1 MVSRP
6 STILDVSALMA
17 ESTTGSVTSTTST
30 SPSPSSTPAH
40 PTSINHIVSVKLET
54 SNYLLWLAQFK
65 PLLKGYNLVGYV
77 DGTFPCPPRYLGSD
91 DTTVNPACLAWEQ
104 QDQVLLGWLLS
115 SLSDPVLA
123 RMLNRELQHV
133 QKGSKTMAQYFLH
146 AKSLADSLSAAG
158 HVLTDAEVQA
168 AILQGLE
175 PAYDAVVTT
184 LTGPASADLSMDDF
198 YAHLQAFE
206 IRLDSQNEA
215 LRQQPVAN
223 VATQNRSNGPPRFS
237 THGTSQGNIRNNFNP
252 VLKVLVIYVGAGTIL
267 FRLVG
272 FDLSVIFHLL
282 TPHRNLNNPNNTLRL
297 IW

>member
-123 RMLNRELQHV
+123 RMVGHDSSRAV
-133 QKGSKTMAQYFLH
+133 W
-146 AKSLADSLSAAG
+146 LA
-158 HVLTDAEVQA
+158 
-168 AILQGLE
+168 LE
-175 PAYDAVVTT
+175 KQF
-184 LTGPASADLSMDDF
+184 AS
-198 YAHLQAFE
+198 
-206 IRLDSQNEA
+206 
-215 LRQQPVAN
+215 
-223 VATQNRSNGPPRFS
+223 
-237 THGTSQGNIRNNFNP
+237 
-252 VLKVLVIYVGAGTIL
+252 
-267 FRLVG
+267 
-272 FDLSVIFHLL
+272 
-282 TPHRNLNNPNNTLRL
+282 
-297 IW
+297 